1 MVHEY
6 KIESIVHSGT
16 KGERGV
22 PVTDDKYDYLVDSV
36 CFFDP
41 DDIKMNYGL
50 KIYLK
55 CHPYH
60 QTWIVSRIQSVTKN
74 DEYLIIETINSIYTF
89 KDCGEF
95 MLVRNSITPN
105 LLFLKGG
112 QFA

>member
-6 KIESIVHSGT
+6 KIESIIHSGT

-22 PVTDDKYDYLVDSV
+22 PVTDDKYDYLVNSV

-41 DDIKMNYGL
+41 DDIKINYGL
-50 KIYLK
+50 EIYLK
-55 CHPYH
+55 LHPYY
-60 QTWIVSRIQSVTKN
+60 QTWIMSRIQSVTKN

-95 MLVRNSITPN
+95 MLVKSLSDPN
-105 LLFLKGG
+105 ILTLKGVE
-112 QFA
+112 FA

>member
-16 KGERGV
+16 KSERGV

-41 DDIKMNYGL
+41 DDIKINYGL
-50 KIYLK
+50 EIYLK
-55 CHPYH
+55 CHPYY

-74 DEYLIIETINSIYTF
+74 DEHLIIETINSIYTF

-95 MLVRNSITPN
+95 ILKRSPIDPN
-105 LLFLKGG
+105 VFILKGAR
-112 QFA
+112 FA